1 MAEPAGNLHM
11 TPAEWRDWEERQ
23 AERYELIGDEPT
35 LMAGGTARHND
46 ISLNIVTALRERLRG
61 GPCRAY
67 MADMK
72 AVHPSGRWSYPDVVV
87 RCGERLD
94 RETGI
99 EDAIVAVE
107 VLSPRTGNYDLD
119 SKRWFYVE
127 LPSLR
132 HVVFVAQDRP
142 WVEVYS
148 RVEDG
153 TWRSVFLTDQAHE
166 AHLDAIGVMLPLAA
180 IYDEIAFTSS
190 GAA

>member
-1 MAEPAGNLHM
+1 MAEPAGSLRM
-11 TPAEWRDWEERQ
+11 TPAEWRNWEERQ
-23 AERYELIGDEPT
+23 AERYELIGGEPT
-35 LMAGGTARHND
+35 PIAGGTARHND

-72 AVHPSGRWSYPDVVV
+72 TVHPSGRWSYPDVVV

-132 HVVFVAQDRP
+132 HVLFVAQDRP
-142 WVEVYS
+142 RVEVYS
-148 RVEDG
+148 RAEDG

-180 IYDEIAFTSS
+180 IYDEIGFTTTGS
-190 GAA
+190 A